1 MKMNDQTQ
9 PDITISEEQ
18 MQRFGLILIGLAVLF
33 TVIGTLVSPLD
44 ETGKPILLL
53 PEVKAVED
61 YRLSAKEWIYEL
73 TLLDGEIAKVIAE
86 NQQGDLFSKSRFA
99 QQTLQHAVDLA
110 QQVDR
115 TKVPPVGIGLH
126 EKMLSASM
134 SYLEAARSA
143 MQWIS
148 APDQKNLDQANLYLK
163 NARQLKKEL
172 EHNQWLIS
180 P

>member
-1 MKMNDQTQ
+1 MKMTDPTQ
-9 PDITISEEQ
+9 PDITISEDQ
-18 MQRFGLILIGLAVLF
+18 IQRIGLILIGLAILF

-61 YRLSAKEWIYEL
+61 YRQSAKDWISEL
-73 TLLDGEIAKVIAE
+73 TILDGEITKVIAE

-115 TKVPPVGIGLH
+115 TKVPPIGLGLH
-126 EKMLSASM
+126 EKMLSASI

-148 APDQKNLDQANLYLK
+148 APDQKNLKQAKTFLE
-163 NARQLKKEL
+163 NARLLRTDL
-172 EHNQWLIS
+172 EYNQWLIS